1 MNRALTQN
9 EVATIRPERRVRQ
22 PGGDFMVSP
31 PFFDR
36 PSRGVVR
43 VSPLADRF
51 EDRAGIGACR
61 LTRLIRDDGA
71 RLARQPRCPWKAAT
85 RGRSRAAAMCE
96 EALALDWDH
105 GWPVYHYLED
115 LADIAGRIG
124 QPETAAYLNGV
135 ANAQRARVGR
145 PVEPV
150 YRAEFERDAAV
161 AGRGC
166 LRRGLGSG

>member
-1 MNRALTQN
+1 
-9 EVATIRPERRVRQ
+9 
-22 PGGDFMVSP
+22 
-31 PFFDR
+31 
-36 PSRGVVR
+36 
-43 VSPLADRF
+43 
-51 EDRAGIGACR
+51 
-61 LTRLIRDDGA
+61 
-71 RLARQPRCPWKAAT
+71 
-85 RGRSRAAAMCE
+85 MCE

-105 GWPVYHYLED
+105 GWPVYHSLED